1 MATRRCLQALTRHA
15 SAIFSRDS
23 SVRFLATPLPC
34 PNHPTTLE
42 IPTAKAA
49 FLSANPGPGRRRDQ
63 WSQAR
68 HFSSNRGGDD
78 EESEDDDEDGEE
90 DVGEI
95 SEDEEVPASSG
106 GSRREYSPEEKEA
119 EAAAIGYKVI
129 GPLRESDKVF
139 KPYEPVFA
147 IVQVFGLSLLVDL

>member
-1 MATRRCLQALTRHA
+1 MATRRWLQALTRHA
-15 SAIFSRDS
+15 SAISRDS
-23 SVRFLATPLPC
+23 SVRFLATPLPY

-49 FLSANPGPGRRRDQ
+49 FLSANPGPGQRSDQ

-78 EESEDDDEDGEE
+78 EENEDDDEDDEE
-90 DVGEI
+90 DDGEI

-129 GPLRESDKVF
+129 GPLQESDKLF

-147 IVQVFGLSLLVDL
+147 IVQVSGLSFLVDL

>member
-1 MATRRCLQALTRHA
+1 M
-15 SAIFSRDS
+15 
-23 SVRFLATPLPC
+23 
-34 PNHPTTLE
+34 
-42 IPTAKAA
+42 PTAKAA

-129 GPLRESDKVF
+129 GPLQESDKVF

-147 IVQVFGLSLLVDL
+147 IVQVSGLSLLVVCDDSGSFFSATKSIKKKIKRFIIICLFVKVSIFLVKK